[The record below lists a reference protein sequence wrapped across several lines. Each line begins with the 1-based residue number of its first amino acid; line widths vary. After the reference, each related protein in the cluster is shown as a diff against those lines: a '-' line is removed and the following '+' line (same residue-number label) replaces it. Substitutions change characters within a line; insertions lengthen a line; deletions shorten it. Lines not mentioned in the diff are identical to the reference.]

1 MLAKFQNDFRS
12 LGIVHEPVQPELMLR
27 SVSDQPTPSSVRSS
41 PSAYNE
47 KNPETEISKKKKS
60 RSLERERI
68 NEKRYQVP
76 TIDQRYNFHFLS
88 PLVTSPRNIS
98 DISLGIQ

>member
-1 MLAKFQNDFRS
+1 MKYTEVKTEFRS
-12 LGIVHEPVQPELMLR
+12 IGVVHEPVQPELMLR

-41 PSAYNE
+41 PSPYNE
-47 KNPETEISKKKKS
+47 KNPEIEKSRKKKS

-76 TIDQRYNFHFLS
+76 TIDQRYFFKH
-88 PLVTSPRNIS
+88 I
-98 DISLGIQ
+98 